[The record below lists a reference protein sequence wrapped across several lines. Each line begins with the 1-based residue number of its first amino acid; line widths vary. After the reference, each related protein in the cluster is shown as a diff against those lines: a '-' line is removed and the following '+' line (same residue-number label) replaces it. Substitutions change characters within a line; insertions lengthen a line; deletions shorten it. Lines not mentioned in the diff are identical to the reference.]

1 MQSQSYR
8 GLTLQHDPTLPN
20 RWIAHHR
27 GVVFHGNSPD
37 DLKQKIDNA
46 IANRPFTLATTLV
59 NNPDT
64 AAVLQA
70 GLRHWQRA

>member
-8 GLTLQHDPTLPN
+8 GLTLQHDPTMPS
-20 RWIAHHR
+20 RWIAHNR
-27 GVVFHGNSPD
+27 GVVFYGKSPD
-37 DLKQKIDNA
+37 DLKQKIDSD

-64 AAVLQA
+64 AAVLKA
-70 GLRHWQRA
+70 SFRH